1 MVLNYTATGGDLTT
15 SSRITS
21 WAQDERWC
29 QSYGEDE
36 DLPLRVKILEKIGSE
51 WCPQYQT
58 TVDWGA
64 FDYDLGLNYSAAGDA
79 HTVTELLINFS
90 NYEFIS
96 YNVNSGMWNA
106 GGESRSVTA
115 ERIDWV
121 ELIAVDGDGNPQSVY
136 AWRDDHV
143 WYSSEQDD
151 PSRTSLRLNINFLA
165 PDWDLAAIR
174 IFYTVGQY
182 MESEGH
188 NFKDWAPPAE
198 LGLQGSGA
206 ASGAN
211 QQVITWWLGS
221 NTSSMRYSLADYRS
235 ALYPPAGLAA
245 PAAAHQPTQN
255 TQPYLPAVVGAV
267 GTVAVTPVISG
278 PARVGAPYAVDVTLT
293 GFETRPVYALQFSL
307 VFNTQ
312 YLRLVA
318 VQNGADFGGPFG
330 SCMLTLDVAAD
341 NSAGKITSA
350 AAVRLAAPLGLAIG
364 RVVRLV
370 FLPIK
375 ITPTSSSTTLD
386 LQSVNLADLESD
398 LFTAASVTDWPVVVE
413 KAKVFLPLVKK

>member
-1 MVLNYTATGGDLTT
+1 M
-15 SSRITS
+15 
-21 WAQDERWC
+21 
-29 QSYGEDE
+29 
-36 DLPLRVKILEKIGSE
+36 
-51 WCPQYQT
+51 
-58 TVDWGA
+58 
-64 FDYDLGLNYSAAGDA
+64 
-79 HTVTELLINFS
+79 
-90 NYEFIS
+90 
-96 YNVNSGMWNA
+96 
-106 GGESRSVTA
+106 TA

-121 ELIAVDGDGNPQSVY
+121 ELIAVDDDGNPQSVY
-136 AWRDDHV
+136 AWRDDSV
-143 WYSSEQDD
+143 WYSSVQAD
-151 PSRTSLRLNINFLA
+151 PSRTSLRLNINTLA

-188 NFKDWAPPAE
+188 NFKNWAPPAE

-211 QQVITWWLGS
+211 RQVITWWLGS

-245 PAAAHQPTQN
+245 QTASHLPAQN
-255 TQPYLPAVVGAV
+255 TQPYLPAVVSAV
-267 GTVAVTPVISG
+267 GTVAVTPVVSG
-278 PARVGAPYAVDVTLT
+278 PAHVGTPYAVDLTLT
-293 GFETRPVYALQFSL
+293 GFETRPVYALQYSL
-307 VFNTQ
+307 AFNTQ

-318 VQNGADFGGPFG
+318 VQIGADFGGPFG
-330 SCMLTLDVAAD
+330 SWIRALDVAAA

-350 AAVRLAAPLGLAIG
+350 AAVRLAAPLGLASG

-386 LQSVNLADLESD
+386 LQSVYLADLDSD
-398 LFTAASVTDWPVVVE
+398 LFSPSHVTDLPVVVE
-413 KAKVFLPLVKK
+413 KAKVFLPMVKK